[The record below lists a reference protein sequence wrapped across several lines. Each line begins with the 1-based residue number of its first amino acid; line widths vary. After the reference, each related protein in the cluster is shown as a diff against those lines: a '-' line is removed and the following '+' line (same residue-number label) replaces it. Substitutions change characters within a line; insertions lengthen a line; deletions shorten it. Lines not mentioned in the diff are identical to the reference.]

1 VSEDNIEFDVN
12 IDTVE
17 LGVTITVNDG
27 DQPIS
32 DLLTN
37 GTFTGADIRVY
48 NGITRLQM
56 ATDVDENGRFK
67 VIRPRGEIELFLY
80 LYKDSSYEIYPLQQT
95 PDSRKY
101 DLQGNAELTFDLPLT
116 NFTII
121 VQKNGEALP
130 DSINPS
136 YTRGNVF
143 FKSRESNNWQLEV
156 RYDLGKTGDVYD
168 FFSMKTGE
176 YSVNFSVGYGLPFS
190 FMQWVYLGCLEV
202 NP

>member
-1 VSEDNIEFDVN
+1 MPAAGEQFAHADAVLPGQGGFTVTQGDVSH
-12 IDTVE
+12 
-17 LGVTITVNDG
+17 ITG
-27 DQPIS
+27 
-32 DLLTN
+32 
-37 GTFTGADIRVY
+37 
-48 NGITRLQM
+48 RLVAPDAQKLYVVPK
-56 ATDVDENGRFK
+56 TLERQFQ
-67 VIRPRGEIELFLY
+67 RGEIELFLY